1 MIIIIAA
8 ITGAL
13 WGGFLAKRRKGLRA
27 DIAQYAVA
35 YAIAFSVVG
44 LFVTIF
50 IDRMT

>member
-8 ITGAL
+8 IAGAL

-27 DIAQYAVA
+27 DIAQYAAA
-35 YAIAFSVVG
+35 YAIAFAVVG